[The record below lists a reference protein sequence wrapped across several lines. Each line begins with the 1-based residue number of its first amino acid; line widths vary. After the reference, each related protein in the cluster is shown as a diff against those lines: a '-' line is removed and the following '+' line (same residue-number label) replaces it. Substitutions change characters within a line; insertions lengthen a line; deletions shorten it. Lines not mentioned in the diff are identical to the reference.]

1 MEPQRFQP
9 QTNFFSTTTP
19 RPRPTRPPPPPPPP
33 TPDYDY
39 DQDYYYY
46 DDTGINSGEPVSD
59 LHVKNVDED
68 YDQNFY
74 SYYSD
79 DGKKNFQNL
88 KKKNFKNPFQ
98 NYDLANKLKAILR
111 KFTLIRGATFKISL
125 GSYNRIGLY
134 TNRMFTTESYWR
146 ITGKF

>member
-1 MEPQRFQP
+1 MVPYLKVTNNFSRIKQLIAKEQDRLTQPKLEPQRFQP

-79 DGKKNFQNL
+79 DGKKKFAKL
-88 KKKNFKNPFQ
+88 KKKLQKSFSE
-98 NYDLANKLKAILR
+98 L
-111 KFTLIRGATFKISL
+111 
-125 GSYNRIGLY
+125 
-134 TNRMFTTESYWR
+134 
-146 ITGKF
+146 

>member
-9 QTNFFSTTTP
+9 QPNFFSTTTP
-19 RPRPTRPPPPPPPP
+19 RPRPTRPRPTRPPPPPPPP

-59 LHVKNVDED
+59 LHVKNIDED

-79 DGKKNFQNL
+79 DGKKHL
-88 KKKNFKNPFQ
+88 KKSKTQIK
-98 NYDLANKLKAILR
+98 KIG
-111 KFTLIRGATFKISL
+111 KFVKMLIRFFRNCG
-125 GSYNRIGLY
+125 GLY
-134 TNRMFTTESYWR
+134 FR
-146 ITGKF
+146 